1 MTMGVNGYVGRI
13 LFVILVAVAFSY
25 RQQIMETVNRTLG
38 RTSGSSSS
46 SSSSKD
52 KTPSQEQ
59 PRTIPIRPPNPDY
72 YNPPFDPS
80 SPPEPLF
87 SKSGVRMITANELQ
101 AHGHSGELT
110 PIWLA
115 VMGKVFDV
123 QKGAEHYYGP
133 NGGYKFFTG
142 ELFYA
147 LPITVS
153 VTEDWSV
160 LACGLCGCCV
170 NVFCSRY

>member
-1 MTMGVNGYVGRI
+1 MGVNGYVARI

-25 RQQIMETVNRTLG
+25 RKQIMETVNRTLG
-38 RTSGSSSS
+38 STSSSS
-46 SSSSKD
+46 SS

-59 PRTIPIRPPNPDY
+59 PRTVPIRPPSPDY

-115 VMGKVFDV
+115 LMGKVFDV
-123 QKGAEHYYGP
+123 QEGAEHYYGP

-142 ELFYA
+142 EQKISLY
-147 LPITVS
+147 
-153 VTEDWSV
+153 
-160 LACGLCGCCV
+160 
-170 NVFCSRY
+170 